1 MAEIKTEHLFTVT
14 ISVDPLQMLG
24 ATPFGE
30 RRIAK
35 ITGGQFEGA
44 RLKGTILAGGG
55 DWLLLRADGILQ
67 LDVRMTLETD
77 DGALIYMTYRGL
89 RHGPAEVIERLNRGE
104 DVDPADYYFR
114 TAPFFETG
122 AAQYAWLNGVVSIA
136 TGYRTASGP
145 TYEVFQVL

>member
-55 DWLLLRADGILQ
+55 DWLLGRNDGILQ
-67 LDVRMTLETD
+67 LDVRMVLETHD
-77 DGALIYMTYRGL
+77 DALIYMTYRGL

-104 DVDPADYYFR
+104 EVDPADYYFR

>member
-1 MAEIKTEHLFTVT
+1 MAEIRTEHLFTIT
-14 ISVDPLQMLG
+14 ITVDPLQMLG

-35 ITGGQFEGA
+35 ITGGSFEGA
-44 RLKGTILAGGG
+44 RLKGSILAGGG
-55 DWLLLRADGILQ
+55 DWLLLRSDGVLQ

-89 RHGPAEVIERLNRGE
+89 RHGPLEVIERLNRGE
-104 DVDPADYYFR
+104 AVDPSEYYFR

-122 AAQYAWLNGVVSIA
+122 AEKYAWLNRIVSIA
-136 TGYRTASGP
+136 TGRRAPTGP

>member
-1 MAEIKTEHLFTVT
+1 MAEIRTEHLFTIT
-14 ISVDPLQMLG
+14 ITVDPLQMLG

-35 ITGGQFEGA
+35 ITGGSFEGA
-44 RLKGTILAGGG
+44 RLKGAILAGGG
-55 DWLLLRADGILQ
+55 DWLLLRNDGVLQ

-89 RHGPAEVIERLNRGE
+89 RHGPSEVIDRLNRGE
-104 DVDPADYYFR
+104 AVDPSEYYFR

-122 AAQYAWLNGVVSIA
+122 AEHYAWLNGIVSVA
-136 TGYRTASGP
+136 TGHRAPTGP